1 MIHNDK
7 KLSEQKLPEINC
19 GENEIT
25 EEKTIEI
32 TEKVNKC

>member
-1 MIHNDK
+1 MTHDDK
-7 KLSEQKLPEINC
+7 KLTEQKLPEINC

-32 TEKVNKC
+32 TEKGEC